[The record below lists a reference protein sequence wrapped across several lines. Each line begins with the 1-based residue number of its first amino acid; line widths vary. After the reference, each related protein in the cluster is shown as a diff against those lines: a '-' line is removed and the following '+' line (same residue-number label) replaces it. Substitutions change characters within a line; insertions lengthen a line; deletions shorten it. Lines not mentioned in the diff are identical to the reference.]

1 MKQALTSPQGIAGL
15 LFLVVGFVLGL
26 NYDPAI
32 YKQKDTQF
40 VTDAREYSRIAREN
54 LQKGHER
61 DQELVFIWE
70 SIGFG
75 ILAIGSGWWQVR
87 RKKDD
92 EPTDT
97 EEEVSSVH

>member
-40 VTDAREYSRIAREN
+40 VTDAREYSKIAREN
-54 LQKGHER
+54 LQKGHE
-61 DQELVFIWE
+61 
-70 SIGFG
+70 G
-75 ILAIGSGWWQVR
+75 IRNCCLSGDPSDSVSWQ
-87 RKKDD
+87 
-92 EPTDT
+92 
-97 EEEVSSVH
+97 